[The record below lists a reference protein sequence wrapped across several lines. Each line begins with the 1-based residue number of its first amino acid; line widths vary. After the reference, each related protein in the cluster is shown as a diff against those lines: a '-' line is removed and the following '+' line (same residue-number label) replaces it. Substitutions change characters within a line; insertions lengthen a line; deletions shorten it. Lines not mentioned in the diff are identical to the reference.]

1 MTYREHC
8 QIHYEYD
15 GDWRKKKNA
24 AVEAVL
30 NVLIKHGLKA
40 AEACLVLNDAKE
52 AVFNHARLDESVI
65 TCWRDWSGAGQEKD
79 PSQVGKVPKR

>member
-30 NVLIKHGLKA
+30 DVLIKHGL
-40 AEACLVLNDAKE
+40 KE

-65 TCWRDWSGAGQEKD
+65 TCWLDWSGAGQEKD
-79 PSQVGKVPKR
+79 LSQVGKVPKR